1 MQKKIITIS
10 REFGSGGRSIGK
22 AVAEKLGYDYYDSE
36 LAQRVAEETGFSAEY
51 IADAGEYAPGKS
63 MLSYAFSSGT
73 PHSGGT
79 MNAND
84 YLWATQCRV
93 IKELAEKGNCVI
105 VGRCADY
112 ILKDRDDCL
121 HVFIHADKAYK
132 AKRIVELYGVTD
144 KSPEKRLSDK
154 DAKRKVNYKYFTGR
168 EWGNIENY
176 HICLNSALFG
186 QDVCADIIADAAKK
200 ISL

>member
-1 MQKKIITIS
+1 MKKKIITIS

-36 LAQRVAEETGFSAEY
+36 LVNRVAEETGFSAEY

-73 PHSGGT
+73 PHTGT
-79 MNAND
+79 AMNATD
-84 YLWATQCRV
+84 YLWAAQCRI

-112 ILKDRDDCL
+112 ILRDRDDCL
-121 HVFIHADKAYK
+121 HVFIHADKNYK

-144 KSPEKRLSDK
+144 KSPEKRLTDK
-154 DAKRKVNYKYFTGR
+154 DTKRKVNYKYFTGR

-186 QDVCADIIADAAKK
+186 QDVCADIIADSAKK
-200 ISL
+200 

>member
-63 MLSYAFSSGT
+63 MFSYAFSSGT
-73 PHSGGT
+73 PHTGT
-79 MNAND
+79 SMNATD
-84 YLWATQCRV
+84 YLWAAQCRI

-112 ILKDRDDCL
+112 ILRDRDDCL

-144 KSPEKRLSDK
+144 KSPEKRLADK

-186 QDVCADIIADAAKK
+186 QDVCADIIADSAKK
-200 ISL
+200 